1 MEQNQVKTVT
11 IDGVEYEIEK
21 LSAESKLALSHVAD
35 LDQKLAGIDYQRQQL
50 QVGRDAFFTI
60 LKAELAKQDQA
71 EDETKA
77 TA

>member
-50 QVGRDAFFTI
+50 QVGRDAFFSI
-60 LKAELAKQDQA
+60 LKSELAKQEA
-71 EDETKA
+71 EKA
-77 TA
+77 PE